1 MYYVPLLKIVLI
13 GLIMVILRLP
23 DLLVDRFVGN
33 YKHRSVSLQDAKLN
47 NIRVNFTC
55 CSVYLIK
62 HTLSDVELAFFLSAT
77 KIHTSKRMN
86 FESKLHRAKPSAI
99 TCNYLCIPFIWSHTI
114 QNSSSVF
121 LATAV
126 SLSHNSIR
134 PTYVQMKRFP
144 YLLQSGL

>member
-99 TCNYLCIPFIWSHTI
+99 TCAFHLYGVILYKIHHQFSLQQQSLCHIILFAQPMS
-114 QNSSSVF
+114 
-121 LATAV
+121 
-126 SLSHNSIR
+126 
-134 PTYVQMKRFP
+134 K
-144 YLLQSGL
+144 